1 MADRAEEPAPRK
13 KGKKGKGK
21 KKRSTVTEPTTEEIE
36 RGQGDGADIENPGVH
51 AVLNTEND
59 NTKDNKAEPAPRKKG
74 KKKKAKVTEP
84 PTEDIERGQE
94 DAADVDMQ
102 AIDEL
107 LKILNCVFLVILH
120 RKFQLVVDSR
130 LESELDEFIPNAG
143 DIEQGLSV
151 TETKLEPGTNLE
163 SEPDLKLQADSEPT
177 QLLEESFPDAETDRP
192 GASETQTVLDAEA
205 SLATGPKSEPEPKL
219 ELEPKSKQDAA
230 AILSPVTQAQVKIEV
245 PEAKAK
251 SPSPEPAKDLLDDPL
266 ETAPTDSPLTEEQ
279 PALEAKADT
288 VIMMED
294 QPGEEATPT
303 DGDVPLGDGDVERVA
318 SPVKDDDT
326 PARARTPAQY
336 PEMVDEEEP
345 VFKPTPRT
353 MDLGSRDFD
362 NIDPREMGI
371 DYLSDEEYQY
381 EPPER
386 DDLPDLYK
394 LMNTLDGGESDLE
407 AEAPPPSFFQR
418 PEHEPN
424 YKKISV
430 LRQEMEEEEIDP
442 YISQFDDT
450 IKDDVLMIGNIS
462 LEEVQDEERRLRDEH
477 IAFQQQEAV
486 LARRRQEDILLREE
500 HAKGHVTKLMKE
512 KRKALSRREQLNL
525 QKERLLQ
532 DQLHKTFR
540 KSENQLLRSLEI
552 RKGEVKT
559 MYGDLMMADGQYGGS
574 KGRRWKVDW
583 NRAPQPIQIK
593 LKCLRGVKDK
603 LPSGRYI
610 LMVSLYD
617 RIGGHV
623 LRWSSLRGQEWGGAT
638 LPMNHEGR
646 FHNVEI
652 KIDQSLFTVCP
663 SKPSIR
669 PGMMLQF
676 ELFLARGSLLPV
688 DKVVAWG
695 VFPICDGQFNIIQG
709 KYVTP
714 MLRGEADP
722 QMDRHET
729 IEKLMASDI
738 DHWLSNLYFEV
749 VKLPRYI
756 AGHKEYEVEL
766 QFSSNLLSYPDRTRT
781 AEEAVD
787 GDEPI
792 MGSTADVVSASGDL
806 SNSIGKGSQ
815 ASLQAGSSDKTGDS
829 AEKASIERTNE
840 TGSQTG
846 SRASLN
852 NNEDIKQK
860 LPTVDD
866 KLSDLRYRGG
876 GRGPDQPPPTVIGSR
891 KLISK
896 DAKMHLDS
904 DDENSE
910 DEDYLQKMDG
920 FEAVKGETGLF
931 YKHHMNPPATD
942 YMRRLYTMLPKT
954 GLLSPL
960 RKKKKLTYLEEL
972 DTHTFAVQK
981 PFSTKGRLAR
991 AGHEKVQYISR
1002 QLMSEL
1008 GLSQWRSREF
1018 WTLIVLFCLLFFV
1031 RVYMHYLGQWG
1042 YLNIIGIP
1050 ISKFELLP
1058 YSVNLNYQSSLLHTR
1073 ELVAVVILGP
1083 LTNITILVLMV
1094 FAAWLCQK
1102 AAGSFPTLLC
1112 KLVIV
1117 YSIHAVL
1124 DPILIAIVDA
1134 PLGRYNYEA
1143 GDEPIADAAKLYYLF
1158 QQTHG
1163 TGLMGILMTV
1173 PIYLFLMFFAA
1184 VVFYM
1189 YFLRLHNNGR
1199 MLDIFHRLH
1208 AKQEEFFLPYDL
1220 EISNQELAYICKKA
1234 EQWRGEEGERRK
1246 VGVYDYIWEEEDVDE
1261 DTLDGEKGGKS
1272 KQEITTHVS
1281 IHTLHLDGLREL
1293 HRHFLRLP
1301 DGAIVEVFG
1310 EMGVVG
1316 LDKDLR
1322 AALQKG
1328 PTAQTNSGWD
1338 RMGSTDTLRTRQRP
1352 KTMGG
1357 FGSQDFLDIPPSPG
1371 AGARRFASRESLRS
1385 GGSGGSRLSV
1395 GKGLGQESKA

>member
-1 MADRAEEPAPRK
+1 MADEPA
-13 KGKKGKGK
+13 
-21 KKRSTVTEPTTEEIE
+21 
-36 RGQGDGADIENPGVH
+36 
-51 AVLNTEND
+51 
-59 NTKDNKAEPAPRKKG
+59 RKKG
-74 KKKKAKVTEP
+74 KKKKGVKKVRLP
-84 PTEDIERGQE
+84 PVEAE
-94 DAADVDMQ
+94 DAS
-102 AIDEL
+102 
-107 LKILNCVFLVILH
+107 LKASGLTDAEERQRGH
-120 RKFQLVVDSR
+120 KDDSR
-130 LESELDEFIPNAG
+130 DSQKDGIPEAQPKTPSPAPSG
-143 DIEQGLSV
+143 D
-151 TETKLEPGTNLE
+151 N
-163 SEPDLKLQADSEPT
+163 
-177 QLLEESFPDAETDRP
+177 RP
-192 GASETQTVLDAEA
+192 
-205 SLATGPKSEPEPKL
+205 
-219 ELEPKSKQDAA
+219 
-230 AILSPVTQAQVKIEV
+230 LSPHVDPEVKTTNEDQ
-245 PEAKAK
+245 PAEEAK
-251 SPSPEPAKDLLDDPL
+251 
-266 ETAPTDSPLTEEQ
+266 T
-279 PALEAKADT
+279 DT
-288 VIMMED
+288 VITMED
-294 QPGEEATPT
+294 QPGEETNPDAVAEEAIKDGERVVSPNPLSRDDAVSERSSTPAVQQPIVQP
-303 DGDVPLGDGDVERVA
+303 VPRALDLGD
-318 SPVKDDDT
+318 
-326 PARARTPAQY
+326 
-336 PEMVDEEEP
+336 
-345 VFKPTPRT
+345 
-353 MDLGSRDFD
+353 RDFD

-386 DDLPDLYK
+386 DDLPDLNK
-394 LMNTLDGGESDLE
+394 LMDTLDGGESDLE
-407 AEAPPPSFFQR
+407 ADVEPPSFFQR

-424 YKKISV
+424 YKKISN

-462 LEEVQDEERRLRDEH
+462 LEEVQEEERRLRDEH

-486 LARRRQEDILLREE
+486 LGRRRQEDILLREE
-500 HAKGHVTKLMKE
+500 KAKSHVTKMMKE

-540 KSENQLLRSLEI
+540 KSENQLLRSLQI

-593 LKCLRGVKDK
+593 LTTLRGVKNK
-603 LPSGRYI
+603 LPAGRYV

-623 LRWSSLRGQEWGGAT
+623 LRWSNLRGQEWGGAT
-638 LPMNHEGR
+638 LPMNHDGN
-646 FHNVEI
+646 FYNVEI
-652 KIDQSLFTVCP
+652 KVDQSLFTVCP
-663 SKPSIR
+663 SQPSIR

-676 ELFLARGSLLPV
+676 ELFLLRGSLLPV

-722 QMDRHET
+722 RIDRHET
-729 IEKLMASDI
+729 VEKLMASDI

-749 VKLPRYI
+749 IKLPRYI

-766 QFSSNLLSYPDRTRT
+766 QFSSNLLSFPDRTKT
-781 AEEAVD
+781 AEEVVD

-792 MGSTADVVSASGDL
+792 LGSTADVLSTSGDL

-815 ASLQAGSSDKTGDS
+815 LSVQPTGSENTGDS
-829 AEKASIERTNE
+829 MEKASIGRTND
-840 TGSQTG
+840 TGSVTG
-846 SRASLN
+846 SRISLN
-852 NNEDIKQK
+852 ANKK
-860 LPTVDD
+860 PTTEH
-866 KLSDLRYRGG
+866 SDLRYRGQT
-876 GRGPDQPPPTVIGSR
+876 QPPPTVISSR
-891 KLISK
+891 KLINH
-896 DAKMHLDS
+896 DAKMNLDS
-904 DDENSE
+904 DSENSE
-910 DEDYLQKMDG
+910 DSEYLQKMDG
-920 FEAVKGETGLF
+920 FEAVKGESGLY

-954 GLLSPL
+954 GLLNPR
-960 RKKKKLTYLEEL
+960 RKKKKLTYLEQL
-972 DTHTFAVQK
+972 DTHGFAVQR

-991 AGHEKVQYISR
+991 AGHEKVQYVSR
-1002 QLMSEL
+1002 QLLAEL

-1018 WTLIVLFCLLFFV
+1018 WTLIILLCLLFFV
-1031 RVYMHYLGQWG
+1031 RVYLHYLGQWG
-1042 YLNIIGIP
+1042 YLSIIGIP

-1058 YSVNLNYQSSLLHTR
+1058 YSVNLNYQSSLLHTN

-1083 LTNITILVLMV
+1083 LTNIAVLCLMV

-1102 AAGSFPTLLC
+1102 VAGSFPTLLC

-1117 YSIHAVL
+1117 FGIHAFL
-1124 DPILIAIVDA
+1124 DPILIAAVDA
-1134 PLGRYNYEA
+1134 PIGRYNYEV
-1143 GDEPIADAAKLYYLF
+1143 GDEPTADAAKLYYHF
-1158 QQTHG
+1158 AQTHG
-1163 TGLMGILMTV
+1163 TGLMGILLTI
-1173 PIYLFLMFFAA
+1173 PIYVFLMFFAA

-1208 AKQEEFFLPYDL
+1208 GKQEEFFVPYDL
-1220 EISNQELAYICKKA
+1220 EISNQELAFICKKA

-1261 DTLDGEKGGKS
+1261 DALEGDKQKGKIKS
-1272 KQEITTHVS
+1272 EITTHVS

-1328 PTAQTNSGWD
+1328 PASPSPVADNW
-1338 RMGSTDTLRTRQRP
+1338 MGSRDSLQTRQRP
-1352 KTMGG
+1352 KTTGG
-1357 FGSQDFLDIPPSPG
+1357 FSSQDFLNIPPSPG
-1371 AGARRFASRESLRS
+1371 MGARRFVSTGSLRS
-1385 GGSGGSRLSV
+1385 GSRPGSGRSGAGSRMNV
-1395 GKGLGQESKA
+1395 GKGLIGQGYSEV

>member
-1 MADRAEEPAPRK
+1 MEEDPAPRK
-13 KGKKGKGK
+13 KGKKGKAKGGK
-21 KKRSTVTEPTTEEIE
+21 KKRREVTEKELSP
-36 RGQGDGADIENPGVH
+36 GDQAVTDIP
-51 AVLNTEND
+51 
-59 NTKDNKAEPAPRKKG
+59 
-74 KKKKAKVTEP
+74 
-84 PTEDIERGQE
+84 
-94 DAADVDMQ
+94 
-102 AIDEL
+102 
-107 LKILNCVFLVILH
+107 
-120 RKFQLVVDSR
+120 
-130 LESELDEFIPNAG
+130 IP
-143 DIEQGLSV
+143 
-151 TETKLEPGTNLE
+151 ETKP
-163 SEPDLKLQADSEPT
+163 
-177 QLLEESFPDAETDRP
+177 
-192 GASETQTVLDAEA
+192 
-205 SLATGPKSEPEPKL
+205 
-219 ELEPKSKQDAA
+219 
-230 AILSPVTQAQVKIEV
+230 
-245 PEAKAK
+245 K
-251 SPSPEPAKDLLDDPL
+251 SPSPEPIGVSPEKPL
-266 ETAPTDSPLTEEQ
+266 QPTPEDGPSIE
-279 PALEAKADT
+279 PALEAKAET
-288 VIMMED
+288 VITIED
-294 QPGEEATPT
+294 QPGVEATST
-303 DGDVPLGDGDVERVA
+303 EQDVPLEDGDVERVP
-318 SPVKDDDT
+318 SPAKDDDMGV
-326 PARARTPAQY
+326 RTPSPPQL
-336 PEMVDEEEP
+336 PEQEDEEP
-345 VFKPTPRT
+345 IFKPAPRT
-353 MDLGSRDFD
+353 LDLGSRDFD

-386 DDLPDLYK
+386 SDLPDLYK

-450 IKDDVLMIGNIS
+450 IRDDVLMIGNIS
-462 LEEVQDEERRLRDEH
+462 LEEVQEEERRLRDEH
-477 IAFQQQEAV
+477 IAFQQQEAI
-486 LARRRQEDILLREE
+486 LARRHQEDILLREE
-500 HAKGHVTKLMKE
+500 KAKGHVTKIMKE

-540 KSENQLLRSLEI
+540 KAENQLLRSLQI

-603 LPSGRYI
+603 LPAGRYV

-623 LRWSSLRGQEWGGAT
+623 LRWSNLRGQEWGGAT

-652 KIDQSLFTVCP
+652 KIDQSVFTVCP

-669 PGMMLQF
+669 PGMILQF
-676 ELFLARGSLLPV
+676 ELFLIRGSLLPV

-722 QMDRHET
+722 RIDRHET
-729 IEKLMASDI
+729 VEKLMASDI

-781 AEEAVD
+781 AEEAID

-792 MGSTADVVSASGDL
+792 MGSTAEVVSNSGDL

-829 AEKASIERTNE
+829 ADKAGSEQMNE
-840 TGSQTG
+840 TVPRPS

-852 NNEDIKQK
+852 NDQDIKQK
-860 LPTVDD
+860 ISALED
-866 KLSDLRYRGG
+866 KLSDLRYRGTT
-876 GRGPDQPPPTVIGSR
+876 QPPPTVIGSR
-891 KLISK
+891 KLFSK

-904 DDENSE
+904 DEENSE
-910 DEDYLQKMDG
+910 DEEYLQKLDG
-920 FEAVKGETGLF
+920 FEPVKGEAGLF

-954 GLLSPL
+954 GLLSPQ
-960 RKKKKLTYLEEL
+960 RRKKKLTYLEEL
-972 DTHTFAVQK
+972 DTHTFAVQR
-981 PFSTKGRLAR
+981 PFSTKGHLAR
-991 AGHEKVQYISR
+991 AGHEKVQYVSR
-1002 QLMSEL
+1002 QLFAEL

-1018 WTLIVLFCLLFFV
+1018 WTLIVLLCLLFFV

-1042 YLNIIGIP
+1042 YLSILGIP
-1050 ISKFELLP
+1050 ISKFEFLP

-1083 LTNITILVLMV
+1083 LTNIGILVLMV
-1094 FAAWLCQK
+1094 VAAWLCQK

-1117 YSIHAVL
+1117 FGLHAIL

-1143 GDEPIADAAKLYYLF
+1143 GDEPIADAAKLYYHF

-1163 TGLMGILMTV
+1163 TGLMGILLTV
-1173 PIYLFLMFFAA
+1173 PIYVFLMFLAI
-1184 VVFYM
+1184 VIFYM

-1246 VGVYDYIWEEEDVDE
+1246 VAVYDYIWEEEDVDE
-1261 DTLDGEKGGKS
+1261 ERLDGEKQGKS
-1272 KQEITTHVS
+1272 KKEITTHVS

-1322 AALQKG
+1322 TALQKG
-1328 PTAQTNSGWD
+1328 PSGQTNVGWD

-1352 KTMGG
+1352 KTTGG
-1357 FGSQDFLDIPPSPG
+1357 FGSRDFLDIPPSPG
-1371 AGARRFASRESLRS
+1371 AGPGQFASRESLQSR
-1385 GGSGGSRLSV
+1385 GSGGSLLSV
-1395 GKGLGQESKA
+1395 GRDLGQESRA